1 MPLEPFIAYS
11 LACLVLVLV
20 PGPSVT
26 LIVANSLRHGTGAGL
41 LTVAGSQ
48 LGLMVV
54 IAVVG
59 AGLSSFVDTMGHW
72 FDWLRLIGAAYLV
85 WLGVRMLRARMASEI
100 AAPPTKPRGGFL
112 LQGSLV
118 ALSNPKTLAFFGA
131 FLPQFIDPRADPLMQ
146 VAVMGATFLA
156 IAGAS
161 DAIYATLAG
170 RAGTLMSQ
178 RRVRLL
184 SRISG
189 GVLIGGGAWLALAR
203 MR

>member
-48 LGLMVV
+48 IGLMVV

-100 AAPPTKPRGGFL
+100 AAPPTKPRGGFV
-112 LQGSLV
+112 LQGALV

>member
-1 MPLEPFIAYS
+1 MPLEPLIAYS
-11 LACLVLVLV
+11 FACLVLVLV

-26 LIVANSLRHGTGAGL
+26 LIVGNSLRHGTGAGL

-48 LGLMVV
+48 LGLMAA

-59 AGLSSFVDTMGHW
+59 AGLTSFVETMGHW
-72 FDWLRLIGAAYLV
+72 FDWLRLIGAAYLI
-85 WLGVRMLRARMASEI
+85 WLGFKMLRGPAVSEM
-100 AAPPTKPRGGFL
+100 AAPPTRPRGGFV

-118 ALSNPKTLAFFGA
+118 ALSNPKALAFFGA
-131 FLPQFIDPRADPLMQ
+131 FLPQFVDPHADPMVQ
-146 VAVMGATFLA
+146 IAVLGLTFLA
-156 IAGAS
+156 IAGVS
-161 DAIYATLAG
+161 DAIYAMLAG
-170 RAGTLMSQ
+170 RAGTLLSQ

>member
-48 LGLMVV
+48 IGLMVV

-85 WLGVRMLRARMASEI
+85 WLGVRMLRARAASDM
-100 AAPPTKPRGGFL
+100 AAPPAKPRGGFL